1 MFRLRRK
8 KGQGAIEY
16 LFMIAAALV
25 IILIAVRYVG
35 QSGQQAQ
42 EQGNIAQLQS
52 QAELAKSSLI
62 GRGLWDDDY
71 KVVLSDDKYL
81 LLQDTT
87 TLLNVTAT
95 HKDKYSSY
103 KHEGTSITAGIELKN
118 VYEDCMAST
127 EAACYVLMDL
137 GGSS

>member
-42 EQGNIAQLQS
+42 QQGNIAQIQA
-52 QAELAKSSLI
+52 QAELAKSNLV
-62 GRGLWDDDY
+62 GRNLWQENYTVKYVSGTDTLELY
-71 KVVLSDDKYL
+71 SDTNNL
-81 LLQDTT
+81 
-87 TLLNVTAT
+87 LLNVTAT
-95 HKDKYSSY
+95 NEDKYSSY
-103 KHEGTSITAGIELKN
+103 LGSAGKELGT
-118 VYEDCMAST
+118 VYDNCMAGT
-127 EAACYVLMDL
+127 ESACYVLIDL
-137 GGSS
+137 G